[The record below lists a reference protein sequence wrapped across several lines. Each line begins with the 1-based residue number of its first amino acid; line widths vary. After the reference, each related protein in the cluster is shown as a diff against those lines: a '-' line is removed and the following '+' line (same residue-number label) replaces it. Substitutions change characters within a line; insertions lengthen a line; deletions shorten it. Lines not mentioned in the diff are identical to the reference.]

1 MSSEIIF
8 EQATVGRNEC
18 CIALRRSDGE
28 IRDVDIFEFSDENA
42 YGAAFEICEE
52 LDEGD
57 YHDETCIV
65 DGKVGSTPCLFVFEN
80 HMSNSAKIFYFDN
93 ERDLNTACEMAL
105 RFIEINN
112 GEDDDETADD
122 DE

>member
-28 IRDVDIFEFSDENA
+28 IRDADIFKFGDENA
-42 YGAAFEICEE
+42 YGEAFEICEE

-65 DGKVGSTPCLFVFEN
+65 DGEVGSTPCLFVFEN

-93 ERDLNTACEMAL
+93 ERDLNTACEMAC
-105 RFIEINN
+105 RFIEL
-112 GEDDDETADD
+112 ADD
-122 DE
+122 DSEE